1 MSDHDHAPKNLAPAK
16 AHIVSVPTL
25 IIVWIVL
32 CAGAVLN
39 LLLNSAKLGG
49 SDVFISLVIASLMA
63 TISALYF
70 MHLRYDNFFN
80 MVVMILAF
88 LFVTLFISWSSTDVV
103 NYRDQLNP
111 GEAQAMIS
119 AYHAQSAS
127 HNSSTSM
134 TKTAP
139 KSK

>member
-25 IIVWIVL
+25 IVVWVVL
-32 CAGAVLN
+32 CGGAVLN
-39 LLLNSAKLGG
+39 LLLNSARMGG
-49 SDVFISLVIASLMA
+49 SDVFVELVIASCMA

-70 MHLRYDNFFN
+70 MHLRYDNLFN

-88 LFVTLFISWSSTDVV
+88 LFVTLFITWSSMDVV
-103 NYRDQLNP
+103 NYRDQLNS
-111 GEAQAMIS
+111 GESQAMIS

-127 HNSSTSM
+127 HGSGGH
-134 TKTAP
+134 TAAP
-139 KSK
+139 SKAK

>member
-16 AHIVSVPTL
+16 AHIVSLPTL

-39 LLLNSAKLGG
+39 LLLNSVHMGG
-49 SDVFISLVIASLMA
+49 SDVLVSLVIASVMA

-80 MVVMILAF
+80 MVIMILAF
-88 LFVTLFISWSSTDVV
+88 LFVTLFITWSSMDVV
-103 NYRDQLNP
+103 NYRDQLNS

-127 HNSSTSM
+127 HGSGNIAKS
-134 TKTAP
+134 AP
-139 KSK
+139 KPK

>member
-25 IIVWIVL
+25 IVVWIVL
-32 CAGAVLN
+32 CGGAVLN
-39 LLLNSAKLGG
+39 LLLNSARMGG
-49 SDVFISLVIASLMA
+49 SDVFVELVIASCMA

-70 MHLRYDNFFN
+70 MHLRYDNLFN

-88 LFVTLFISWSSTDVV
+88 LFVTLFITWSSMDVV
-103 NYRDQLNP
+103 NYRDQLNS
-111 GEAQAMIS
+111 GESQAMIS

-127 HNSSTSM
+127 HGSGGHAAAQSK
-134 TKTAP
+134 TK
-139 KSK
+139 

>member
-25 IIVWIVL
+25 MVVWVVL
-32 CAGAVLN
+32 CCGAVLN
-39 LLLNSAKLGG
+39 LLLNSVALGG
-49 SDVFISLVIASLMA
+49 SHVLIQLVIASVMA

-70 MHLRYDNFFN
+70 MHLRYDNLFN
-80 MVVMILAF
+80 MVTMILAF
-88 LFVTLFISWSSTDVV
+88 LFVTLFITWSSMDVV
-103 NYRDQLNP
+103 NYRDQLNS

-127 HNSSTSM
+127 HGSGGHAA
-134 TKTAP
+134 AP
-139 KSK
+139 AKAK

>member
-16 AHIVSVPTL
+16 AHIVSFSTL
-25 IIVWIVL
+25 IVVWIVL

-39 LLLNSAKLGG
+39 LLLNSVHMGG
-49 SDVFISLVIASLMA
+49 SDVLVSLVIASVMA

-80 MVVMILAF
+80 MVIMILAF
-88 LFVTLFISWSSTDVV
+88 LFVTLFITWSSMDVV
-103 NYRDQLNP
+103 NYRDQLNS

-119 AYHAQSAS
+119 ASHAQSAS
-127 HNSSTSM
+127 HGSGNIAKS
-134 TKTAP
+134 AP
-139 KSK
+139 KPK